1 MTSETENASR
11 QPALLVLE
19 DGTCFEG
26 VAVGASG
33 AAVGEAV
40 FNTSMSGYQEILSD
54 PSYAG
59 QLVTLTMPHIGNYG
73 VNWADMESDK
83 VQAAGLIVRSLS
95 EEASNYR
102 STDSLPDWLEE
113 HGVVAITEV
122 DTRAVTR
129 HLRDKG
135 VMMAVIAHGAT
146 AEDAER
152 WHTHLKEQPDYA
164 TGEYVGE
171 VAHAEALTV
180 VIEVKP
186 ASDEADDL
194 GEARV
199 KFLPY
204 APSEPDDDRPHVV
217 VLDYG
222 VKFSILRELDRQ
234 GLRLTLVPGATA
246 PEALAELD
254 PDGILLSNG
263 PGDPATLD
271 DYLETVR
278 GVVDSYPTFGICL
291 GHQLLARAMGAETF
305 KLPFGH
311 RGPNQP
317 VKSLATGRISMTSQN
332 HGYAVRT
339 ETLPEDLE
347 ITHVNL
353 NDETVEGFRHR
364 SLPVLSVQYHPE
376 AGPGPHDA
384 VDFFDDFARMVRET
398 SS

>member
-1 MTSETENASR
+1 MTSEREDTSR

-73 VNWADMESDK
+73 VNWADMESAK
-83 VQAAGLIVRSLS
+83 VQAGGLIVRSLS

-102 STDSLPDWLEE
+102 STDSLPEWLEE

-135 VMMAVIAHGAT
+135 VMMAVIAHGASV
-146 AEDAER
+146 EDAER
-152 WHTHLKEQPDYA
+152 WHTHLKEQPGYA
-164 TGEYVGE
+164 TGQYVGE
-171 VAHAEALTV
+171 VAHGEPLS
-180 VIEVKP
+180 VIIEPKA
-186 ASDEADDL
+186 ASDQADDL

-199 KFLPY
+199 KFLPF
-204 APSEPDDDRPHVV
+204 APPESDDGRPHVV

-234 GLRLTLVPGATA
+234 GLRLTLVPGATT
-246 PEALAELD
+246 PEALAAVE

-278 GVVDSYPTFGICL
+278 GVVGRYPTFGICL

-398 SS
+398 SN